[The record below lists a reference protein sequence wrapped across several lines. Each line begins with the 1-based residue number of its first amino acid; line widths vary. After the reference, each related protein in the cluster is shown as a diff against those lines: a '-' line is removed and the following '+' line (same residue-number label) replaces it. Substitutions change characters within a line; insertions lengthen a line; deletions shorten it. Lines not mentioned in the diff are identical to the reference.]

1 MQLFDW
7 IVLIVTLLFIVIYGA
22 WKTRGSKNVE
32 DYILGNNET
41 PWFTVGLSVMATQA
55 SAITFLSTPGQ
66 AYHDGMGFVQFYFG
80 LPIAMVVIC
89 VTFIPIYHKYKVY
102 TAYEYLEKRFDL
114 KTRSL
119 AAILFLVQR
128 GLGTG
133 ITIYAPSIIL
143 SALLGWDLTYMNIII
158 GILVI
163 IYTFSGGTKAVN
175 VTQKQQMFVIL
186 AGMVITFFL
195 ILDYLPN
202 DMTFDNA
209 LHIAGANQKMNI
221 VNFSF
226 DLDEKYTFWSGITGG
241 FFLALAYFGTD
252 QSQVGRYLSGKSVR
266 ESQMGLIMNG
276 LLKVPMQF
284 LILLTGVMV
293 FVFFQF
299 NGTPINFNPN
309 NKITV
314 ENSKYKSEYQKLQ
327 KDLDKLSE
335 DEKVV
340 NLLYIDQLNQDYDNP
355 TLRKELV
362 DLALKEKE
370 LRTQAREIISKA
382 DDKAETNDKDYVFF
396 YFILHYLPK
405 GLIGLLLAVIIS
417 AAMSSTASGLNAL
430 ASTTAIDIYK
440 RNVKG
445 EKSEKHY
452 LNISKLFTLMWGII
466 AIGFACIATL
476 FENLIQL
483 VNIIGSIFYGTVLG
497 IFLVGFYIQKIQGK
511 SIFYSAVISQ
521 IAIFVIY
528 YFTNLIYPSGSE
540 KLGYLWLNFIGALL
554 TIVLSYLF
562 QITLFKD
569 EEQTPLTDN
578 VIS

>member
-7 IVLIVTLLFIVIYGA
+7 IVLIVTLLFIVIYGV
-22 WKTRGSKNVE
+22 WKTKGSKNVQ
-32 DYILGNNET
+32 DYILGSNET
-41 PWFTVGLSVMATQA
+41 PWHTVGLSVMATQA

-66 AYHDGMGFVQFYFG
+66 AYHDGMGFLQFYFG
-80 LPIAMVVIC
+80 LPIAMIVIC
-89 VTFIPIYHKYKVY
+89 VTFIPIYHKYKIF

-133 ITIYAPSIIL
+133 LTIYAPSIIL
-143 SALLGWDLTYMNIII
+143 SALLGWNLTIMNIII
-158 GILVI
+158 GVLVI

-175 VTQKQQMFVIL
+175 VTQKQQMFVIMS
-186 AGMVITFFL
+186 GMFITFFL
-195 ILDYLPN
+195 ILYYLPN

-209 LHIAGANQKMNI
+209 LHIAGANDKMNI
-221 VNFSF
+221 VDFSF
-226 DLDEKYTFWSGITGG
+226 NPEEKYTFWSGITGG

-299 NGTPINFNPN
+299 NPVPLNFNPN
-309 NKITV
+309 NKILI
-314 ENSKYKSEYQKLQ
+314 ENSVYKNEYHTLEKKLTA
-327 KDLDKLSE
+327 LSE
-335 DEKVV
+335 DKKVI

-355 TLRKELV
+355 ILRKELIGISG
-362 DLALKEKE
+362 KEKD
-370 LRTQAREIISKA
+370 LRDKAKEIILKA
-382 DDKAETNDKDYVFF
+382 DKNSETNDKDYVFF
-396 YFILHYLPK
+396 HFILHYLPK

-440 RNVKG
+440 RNLKE
-445 EKSEKHY
+445 EKTEKHY
-452 LNISKLFTLMWGII
+452 VIATQFFTLFWGVI
-466 AIGFACIATL
+466 AILFASIGTL

-497 IFLVGFYIQKIQGK
+497 IFLVGFYIK
-511 SIFYSAVISQ
+511 SVQAKAVFCSAVISQ
-521 IAIFVIY
+521 ITIFIIY
-528 YFTNLIYPSGSE
+528 YY
-540 KLGYLWLNFIGALL
+540 
-554 TIVLSYLF
+554 V
-562 QITLFKD
+562 
-569 EEQTPLTDN
+569 
-578 VIS
+578 

>member
-7 IVLIVTLLFIVIYGA
+7 IVLIVTLLFIVVYGA
-22 WKTRGSKNVE
+22 WKTKGSRNVQ
-32 DYILGNNET
+32 DYILGSNET
-41 PWFTVGLSVMATQA
+41 PWHTVGLSVMATQA

-66 AYHDGMGFVQFYFG
+66 AYHDGMGFLQFYFG

-89 VTFIPIYHKYKVY
+89 VTFIPIYHKYKIF

-114 KTRSL
+114 RTRSL

-133 ITIYAPSIIL
+133 LTIYAPSIIL
-143 SALLGWDLTYMNIII
+143 SALLGWNLTIMNIII
-158 GILVI
+158 GVLVI

-175 VTQKQQMFVIL
+175 VTQKQQMFVIIS
-186 AGMVITFFL
+186 GMFSTFFL
-195 ILDYLPN
+195 ILYYLPN

-209 LHIAGANQKMNI
+209 LHIAGANDKMNI
-221 VNFSF
+221 VDFSF
-226 DLDEKYTFWSGITGG
+226 NPEEKYTFWSGITGG

-284 LILLTGVMV
+284 LILLTGVLV

-299 NGTPINFNPN
+299 NPVPLNFNPN
-309 NKITV
+309 NKITI
-314 ENSKYKSEYQKLQ
+314 ENSPYKKEYHALEKKLTE
-327 KDLDKLSE
+327 LSE
-335 DEKVV
+335 DKKVI

-355 TLRKELV
+355 ILRKELIGISG
-362 DLALKEKE
+362 KEKD
-370 LRTQAREIISKA
+370 LRDKAKEIILKA
-382 DDKAETNDKDYVFF
+382 DKNSETNDKDYVFF
-396 YFILHYLPK
+396 HFILNYLPK

-440 RNVKG
+440 RNL
-445 EKSEKHY
+445 KSEKDEKHY
-452 LNISKLFTLMWGII
+452 VKATQFFTLFWGII
-466 AIGFACIATL
+466 AILFASIGTL

-483 VNIIGSIFYGTVLG
+483 VNIIGSLFYGTVLG
-497 IFLVGFYIQKIQGK
+497 IFLVGFYSK
-511 SIFYSAVISQ
+511 SVQAKAVFCSAILSQMTIFI
-521 IAIFVIY
+521 IY
-528 YFTNLIYPSGSE
+528 YFTIFIFDSGQE
-540 KLGYLWLNFIGALL
+540 KLGYLWLNFIGASL
-554 TIVLSYLF
+554 TILLSIIIQFGWYRKEK
-562 QITLFKD
+562 I
-569 EEQTPLTDN
+569 
-578 VIS
+578 V

>member
-7 IVLIVTLLFIVIYGA
+7 IILIVTLLFIVIYGA
-22 WKTRGSKNVE
+22 WKTKGSKNVE
-32 DYILGNNET
+32 DFILGSNET
-41 PWFTVGLSVMATQA
+41 PWHVVGLSVMATQA

-89 VTFIPIYHKYKVY
+89 VTFIPLYHKYKVY

-119 AAILFLVQR
+119 AAILFLFQR

-133 ITIYAPSIIL
+133 LTIYAPAIIL
-143 SALLGWDLTYMNIII
+143 SAILGWNLTYMNIII
-158 GILVI
+158 GVLVI

-175 VTQKQQMFVIL
+175 VTQKQQMFVIMS
-186 AGMVITFFL
+186 GMFITFFL
-195 ILDYLPN
+195 ILHYLPN
-202 DMTFDNA
+202 DMTFTSA
-209 LHIAGANQKMNI
+209 LHIAGANDKMNI

-226 DLDEKYTFWSGITGG
+226 DPEEKYTFWSGITGG

-284 LILLTGVMV
+284 FILLTGVMV

-299 NGTPINFNPN
+299 NPVPLNFNPN
-309 NKITV
+309 NKVMI
-314 ENSKYKSEYQKLQ
+314 EKSAYKGEYNALEQKL
-327 KDLDKLSE
+327 DGLSE
-335 DEKVV
+335 DKKVI

-355 TLRKELV
+355 ILRKELV
-362 DLALKEKE
+362 ALSNKEKD
-370 LRTQAREIISKA
+370 LRDRAKEIILKA
-382 DDKAETNDKDYVFF
+382 DSNSETNDKDYVFF
-396 YFILHYLPK
+396 HFILNYLPR

-445 EKSEKHY
+445 EKSERHY
-452 LNISKLFTLMWGII
+452 LYATKFFTLLWGVI
-466 AIGFACIATL
+466 AILFACIGTL

-497 IFLVGFYIQKIQGK
+497 IFLVGFYIHKVQSKA
-511 SIFYSAVISQ
+511 IFYSAVISQ
-521 IAIFVIY
+521 LTIFIIY
-528 YFTNLIYPSGSE
+528 YYAIYIYPSGEE
-540 KLGYLWLNFIGALL
+540 KLGYLWLNFIGAML
-554 TIVLSYLF
+554 TIVISLLLQWTIF
-562 QITLFKD
+562 RKQKAITA
-569 EEQTPLTDN
+569 
-578 VIS
+578 